1 MDISFII
8 YREAEKEG
16 EMHFSPNWECD
27 AFPVMELIAASAGVF
42 LAIVIG
48 AVVTVVV
55 LVNLRDLREWK
66 QHLADRETTK
76 MMMSTTYQSPM
87 YQSNTTSFAV
97 PKEEISPL

>member
-8 YREAEKEG
+8 YREAEKDG
-16 EMHFSPNWECD
+16 EIQFSPNWECD

-48 AVVTVVV
+48 AVITVVV

-66 QHLADRETTK
+66 QHLADRETTR
-76 MMMSTTYQSPM
+76 MMMSKTTDNRL

>member
-1 MDISFII
+1 MQ
-8 YREAEKEG
+8 
-16 EMHFSPNWECD
+16 FSPNWECD
-27 AFPVMELIAASAGVF
+27 DFPVMELIAASAGVF

-66 QHLADRETTK
+66 QHLADRETTR
-76 MMMSTTYQSPM
+76 MMMSKTTDNRL

>member
-1 MDISFII
+1 MQW
-8 YREAEKEG
+8 
-16 EMHFSPNWECD
+16 SPNWDCD

-55 LVNLRDLREWK
+55 LVNLKDLREWK

>member
-1 MDISFII
+1 
-8 YREAEKEG
+8 
-16 EMHFSPNWECD
+16 
-27 AFPVMELIAASAGVF
+27 MELIAASAGVF

-55 LVNLRDLREWK
+55 LINLKDLREWK

-76 MMMSTTYQSPM
+76 KMFMSSTYQSPM
-87 YQSNTTSFAV
+87 YQSNTTSYAI

>member
-8 YREAEKEG
+8 YREVEKEG
-16 EMHFSPNWECD
+16 EMKFSSNWSCD
-27 AFPVMELIAASAGVF
+27 DFPVMELIAASAGVF

-66 QHLADRETTK
+66 QHLADREKTK
-76 MMMSTTYQSPM
+76 MMMATTYQSPM

>member
-1 MDISFII
+1 
-8 YREAEKEG
+8 
-16 EMHFSPNWECD
+16 
-27 AFPVMELIAASAGVF
+27 LIATSAGVF

-66 QHLADRETTK
+66 QHLADRETTR
-76 MMMSTTYQSPM
+76 MMMSKTTDNRL
-87 YQSNTTSFAV
+87 YQSNTTSFTV